1 MRWHGVHKLK
11 QIYQSRRTGPGSFV
25 GSYSC
30 VALVSF
36 GVIALALICPVTY
49 GQSARAEDFTAS
61 TATDTTVFVQ
71 PAIAVSLQSRID
83 IGVIPR
89 SGGVFKSET
98 AELAVSTN
106 NVTGYSV
113 YLKTTGEDNVLH
125 NAVLPEHT
133 IAPIA
138 DDATSAQFAKNT
150 WGYNLSTALPDE
162 STIYSAVP
170 TTEGAALATSD
181 QTAAKDKYQLTF
193 GTNVDI
199 DLPAGEYTNS
209 VLVSVVANPMEVTSL
224 TQLTYMQDMTADICN
239 ISAENATAQLID
251 TRDGN
256 KYWVAKLK
264 DGKCWMTQNLALEL
278 GRNADGQVTAKNSG
292 VVLNANNSDMEPTTN
307 FTLSYETTDDISVN
321 TSGSDV
327 GRSFYFPK
335 YVLNSLATDKTA
347 NVGLSN
353 EIYYTNVGDP
363 EWRDTYV
370 ATDTKAVEENSKTY
384 DAHYLLGVFYQH
396 SAITAGTVNGLQ
408 SICPKGWQ
416 LWRNGT
422 DVSTSSFASLL
433 PLYGFSTKP
442 TEADKSIVQ
451 PPLYLGSFGYVLG
464 YIYGG
469 AETYYWTAG
478 YSQPTTSYMVGIN
491 FMQQVIEA
499 RNVAANHHGF
509 NVRCIAK

>member
-1 MRWHGVHKLK
+1 MRWHGIHQLK
-11 QIYQSRRTGPGSFV
+11 QIYQSRLSGPGSWMR
-25 GSYSC
+25 
-30 VALVSF
+30 VAGCFAIVSF
-36 GVIALALICPVTY
+36 SVIALASICPVTF
-49 GQSARAEDFTAS
+49 GQAAQAEAVTAA
-61 TATDTTVFVQ
+61 TTTDTTVFVQ
-71 PAIAVSLQSRID
+71 PAVAVSLQSRID
-83 IGVIPR
+83 IGIIPR

-98 AELAVSTN
+98 AELTVSTN
-106 NVTGYSV
+106 NTTGYGL
-113 YLKTTGEDNVLH
+113 YLKTTGDDNSLH
-125 NAVLPEHT
+125 NTVAPEQV
-133 IAPIA
+133 IAPVTA
-138 DDATSAQFAKNT
+138 DSAANDFSKNT
-150 WGYNLSTALPDE
+150 WGYHLGTTPADAD
-162 STIYSAVP
+162 TVYSAVP
-170 TTEGAALATSD
+170 TAEGAALASSD
-181 QTAAKDKYQLTF
+181 QTATKDVYQLTF

-209 VLVSVVANPMEVTSL
+209 VLVSVVANPMEITSL

-239 ISAENATAQLID
+239 ISAENATTQLID

-292 VVLNANNSDMEPTTN
+292 VVLNANNSDIEPTTN
-307 FTLSYETTDDISVN
+307 FTLSYETTDDINAN

-335 YVLNSLATDKTA
+335 YVLNSLVTDKTN
-347 NVGLSN
+347 NVGLNN
-353 EIYYTNVGDP
+353 EIYYTNVSDP

-422 DVSTSSFASLL
+422 NVSTSSFASLL

-451 PPLYLGSFGYVLG
+451 PPLYLGSFGYILG
-464 YIYGG
+464 SAYGS

-491 FMQQVIEA
+491 FAQQVIEA
-499 RNVAANHHGF
+499 RSTAANYHGF